1 MSNDPSPESVAK
13 AARLRAQIEKLTNAD
28 AAAADQAPQPRGEKP
43 PISPREFIERQM
55 KKLDGEK

>member
-28 AAAADQAPQPRGEKP
+28 AAAADQAPQPPGEKP